1 MMGESALEF
10 RGGKGVGCTT
20 RGVEEVVEARERAG
34 GGDLID
40 PAGHVKARLQEL
52 SCLFGGGGVELF
64 KQHGL
69 SGPQLLNAG
78 IHGDGYTERRF
89 LWFRIV
95 ELLFQHV

>member
-1 MMGESALEF
+1 VVGECALQLLWRE
-10 RGGKGVGCTT
+10 GIGCAACC
-20 RGVEEVVEARERAG
+20 VEEVVKAREGAR
-34 GGDLID
+34 GGDLFD
-40 PAGHVKARLQEL
+40 PAGNIEARPQEL
-52 SCLFGGGGVELF
+52 LCLFGGGGIELF

-89 LWFRIV
+89 LGFRIV